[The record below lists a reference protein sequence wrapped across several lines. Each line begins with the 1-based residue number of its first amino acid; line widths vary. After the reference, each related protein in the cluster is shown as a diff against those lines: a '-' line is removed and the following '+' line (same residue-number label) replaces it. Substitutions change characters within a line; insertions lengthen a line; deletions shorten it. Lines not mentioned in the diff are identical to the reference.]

1 MRWLDV
7 NGYVR
12 QLRLLIGLGMDTAV
26 QIPQEAEAPDQV
38 GHLPPD
44 ADLAEKEQHNA
55 VERELERRH
64 HDGR

>member
-1 MRWLDV
+1 
-7 NGYVR
+7 
-12 QLRLLIGLGMDTAV
+12 
-26 QIPQEAEAPDQV
+26 V

-44 ADLAEKEQHNA
+44 AGLAEKEQHNA